1 MEQCVINAMTC
12 QYCTLPDKLSSQSFV
27 FIWPPQGHTLQK
39 IVKYFETRNMSFEN
53 IPAENCLHMKIDDA
67 SSLLVKLSG
76 LLTKLEAG
84 DTRILVTA
92 SETPSLGEFGNV
104 MTVASALRRVR
115 SDWLIDILDQK
126 RYVSYAQPIV
136 SVDGGRE
143 TVAHEFLFRGIDED
157 GKLISPDTLFESAQ
171 DPRVFFNLDRAARIC
186 AVEAAAQLPTGTDVF
201 INFMPGSIYD
211 PAVCLRTTVQA
222 AKENNIAPERVVFEI
237 VESQRIDD
245 LNHLRGIVNFYRDAG
260 FRIALDDFGAGHSN
274 LETFIALRPD
284 FVKLDK
290 ALTSNLMPN
299 DDRLDMVKAVT
310 RTFHGAGI
318 KVIAEG
324 IETEENA
331 CVVTACGVD
340 RMQGYYFARPMPIA
354 EILAAG

>member
-1 MEQCVINAMTC
+1 
-12 QYCTLPDKLSSQSFV
+12 
-27 FIWPPQGHTLQK
+27 
-39 IVKYFETRNMSFEN
+39 MSFEN

>member
-1 MEQCVINAMTC
+1 M
-12 QYCTLPDKLSSQSFV
+12 
-27 FIWPPQGHTLQK
+27 QK
-39 IVKYFETRNMSFEN
+39 IAKYFDAQKIAFEN
-53 IPAENCLHMKIDDA
+53 LSAENCLRLETDDA

-76 LLTKLEAG
+76 LLTKLEVG
-84 DTRILVTA
+84 DTRILITTA
-92 SETPSLGEFGNV
+92 ENPSLGDFGNV
-104 MTVASALRRVR
+104 MTVASALQRVH

-136 SVDGGRE
+136 SVDRGRQ
-143 TVAHEFLFRGIDED
+143 TVAHEFLFRGLDED
-157 GKLISPDTLFESAQ
+157 GKLISPDILFESAQ

-186 AVEAAAQLPTGTDVF
+186 AVEAAAQLPAGTDVF

-222 AKENNIAPERVVFEI
+222 AKENNLAPERVVFEI

-274 LETFIALRPD
+274 LETFIALNPD

-290 ALTSNLMPN
+290 VLTSNLTPN
-299 DDRLDMVKAVT
+299 DDRLAMVKAVT

-331 CVVTACGVD
+331 RIVTDCGVD
-340 RMQGYYFARPMPIA
+340 RMQGYYFARPMPVA